1 MKGCR
6 GPGIALALVLA
17 FLAPG
22 FVLALDSSR
31 PAINVLTDQDL
42 LSREQP

>member
-1 MKGCR
+1 MKGYR
-6 GPGIALALVLA
+6 GPGIALVPV

-31 PAINVLTDQDL
+31 PAINVLTDQGL
-42 LSREQP
+42 LSREQT